1 MNVEKHEGVLALQ
14 QAVVTT
20 KSKYD
25 AAKHD
30 WDCKVAVFA
39 RERMWDLA
47 PLLGWPAED
56 DHLTEVVLERG
67 CDGADYLRIFS
78 TTVSGAYGGDYW
90 LPLAWWAMDAAA
102 WTAHVKV
109 LTESPDRAKKALREV
124 KTGPTPSSLLDEAV
138 DELVERATR
147 RFNERVAAGENP
159 GEMMVAALLRVLARN

>member
-1 MNVEKHEGVLALQ
+1 MNVEKHERVLALQ
-14 QAVVTT
+14 DSLR
-20 KSKYD
+20 K
-25 AAKHD
+25 AKEECDRHAGYWSD
-30 WDCKVAVFA
+30 EVASLA

-67 CDGADYLRIFS
+67 CDGADYLRICS
-78 TTVSGAYGGDYW
+78 TTVGGAYGGDYW

-109 LTESPDRAKKALREV
+109 LTESPDRAKMALREV
-124 KTGPTPSSLLDEAV
+124 KTGPSPSLLDESV

>member
-14 QAVVTT
+14 QAVETT

-47 PLLGWPAED
+47 PLLGWPSD
-56 DHLTEVVLERG
+56 DDQLTEVVLERG
-67 CDGADYLRIFS
+67 CDGADYLRIHS
-78 TTVSGAYGGDYW
+78 VTVGGHDGGDYW
-90 LPLAWWAMDAAA
+90 LPLAWWAMDAEE
-102 WTAHVKV
+102 WTRNVQALHN
-109 LTESPDRAKKALREV
+109 SPALAKMALREV
-124 KTGPTPSSLLDEAV
+124 KTGPKPRALYEAV
-138 DELVERATR
+138 DALVEKATR

-159 GEMMVAALLRVLARN
+159 DEIIVAALMSIIRN